1 MFQIVEFLAVG
12 AHGFGATP
20 LFKTILLTIIPSM
33 VSFSFC
39 NELQIGSHNKTSTAL
54 SAHEMQTAG
63 SQSAHTETN
72 VAQQKNGVPNLQDV
86 SPKPWSPFDSPRVHW
101 NSEVWERILVIYH
114 PNLRCGSQCFSE
126 QWHHLHMQRST
137 RRLLVKRLALRT
149 GVARVAN
156 ELDDRH

>member
-54 SAHEMQTAG
+54 SAHEMQTAA

-72 VAQQKNGVPNLQDV
+72 VAQQKMMSPTCKMFLPNL
-86 SPKPWSPFDSPRVHW
+86 
-101 NSEVWERILVIYH
+101 
-114 PNLRCGSQCFSE
+114 
-126 QWHHLHMQRST
+126 
-137 RRLLVKRLALRT
+137 
-149 GVARVAN
+149 
-156 ELDDRH
+156 DRHLIPPEFTGIQRFEREF